1 MSEQKEESPKKMS
14 KEEVE
19 KRKAEMT
26 AWHKEQIPF
35 LETQFQYEDLLT
47 KIQQAHTNRL
57 EAEYKWIQLK
67 AAMMENLTPDEVQE
81 KPGSE
86 AAKEPTMTAT
96 RTLKKEPN
104 ANQ

>member
-1 MSEQKEESPKKMS
+1 MSEQKVEEKPKLT

-35 LETQFQYEDLLT
+35 LETQHKYEDLIT
-47 KIQQAHTNRL
+47 KIQVAVTDRL

-67 AAMMENLTPDEVQE
+67 NAMMQNLTTPEVDETTD
-81 KPGSE
+81 KDP
-86 AAKEPTMTAT
+86 KNPTMTAT
-96 RTLKKEPN
+96 RTLKKE
-104 ANQ
+104 Q